1 MLGAAS
7 RSDAAEGGAALM
19 AAPPSADKATAPAIE
34 PASDASLQALADS
47 AFAAGMPDPVPDLAG
62 PILDCVLAG
71 TEDGFLVLNTPI
83 EVLEAVYAGQPADV
97 GVFLVSAV
105 PGGDPIGS
113 LVRVVEA
120 STCRNLAA
128 FSA

>member
-1 MLGAAS
+1 
-7 RSDAAEGGAALM
+7 
-19 AAPPSADKATAPAIE
+19 
-34 PASDASLQALADS
+34 
-47 AFAAGMPDPVPDLAG
+47 MPDPVPDLSG

-83 EVLEAVYAGQPADV
+83 EVLEAVYAGQSADV

-113 LVRVVEA
+113 LVRVVDA
-120 STCRNLAA
+120 STCSVLATFTA
-128 FSA
+128 